1 LQGASDVD
9 KRQAVVYWYYIRFAD
24 RPQQACPVTSYIIIM
39 AKILLIEDDTRT
51 ADFIKSGLTE
61 EGFSV
66 RHAVDGRTG
75 LDLGLKETFAAA
87 IVDIMLPE
95 IDGLILVEQL
105 RAAGSSMPILF
116 LSGRKTV
123 EDRLSGFK
131 AGGDDYLVKPFS
143 FAELVARLHALL
155 RRSQQVSEQ
164 SILGVADLRLDL
176 LSRKVFRG
184 GQEIELQQREF
195 ALLTFLLH
203 HKGRVISKMMILE
216 QVWDYHFDPQTNVVE
231 ACICRLREKID
242 VVPGKRLIHTVR
254 GVGYVL
260 DEHRE

>member
-1 LQGASDVD
+1 MTQ
-9 KRQAVVYWYYIRFAD
+9 
-24 RPQQACPVTSYIIIM
+24 
-39 AKILLIEDDTRT
+39 ILLVEDDTKT
-51 ADFIKSGLTE
+51 AEFIKSGLSE

-66 RHAVDGRTG
+66 RHAADGKSG
-75 LDLGLKETFAAA
+75 LDHALASRFDAA
-87 IVDIMLPE
+87 IVDIMLPGL
-95 IDGLILVEQL
+95 DGLHLVERL
-105 RAAGSSMPILF
+105 RDSGSTMPILF

-155 RRSQQVSEQ
+155 RRSQPLSEQ
-164 SILGVADLRLDL
+164 SLLTVADLELDL

-195 ALLTFLLH
+195 SLLSYLLQH
-203 HKGRVISKMMILE
+203 HGRVISKTMILKH
-216 QVWDYHFDPQTNVVE
+216 VWEYNFDPQTNVVE

-242 VVPGKRLIHTVR
+242 AAHDKRLIHTVR
-254 GVGYVL
+254 GVGYVV
-260 DEHRE
+260 DEHRK

>member
-1 LQGASDVD
+1 
-9 KRQAVVYWYYIRFAD
+9 
-24 RPQQACPVTSYIIIM
+24 M
-39 AKILLIEDDTRT
+39 ANILLVEDDQKT
-51 ADFIKSGLTE
+51 ADFIKSGLTA

-66 RHAVDGRTG
+66 HHAVDGRAG
-75 LDLGLKETFAAA
+75 LDIGLEHNFDAA

-95 IDGLILVEQL
+95 LDGLSLVEQL
-105 RAAGSSMPILF
+105 RSAGSSMPILF

-143 FAELVARLHALL
+143 FAELVARLLALL
-155 RRSQQVSEQ
+155 RRSQPVSEQ
-164 SILGVADLRLDL
+164 SLLTMADLELDL

-184 GQEIELQQREF
+184 DQEIELQQREF
-195 ALLTFLLH
+195 NLLTYLLQ

-216 QVWDYHFDPQTNVVE
+216 QVWGYDFDPQTNVVE
-231 ACICRLREKID
+231 ACICRLRDKID
-242 VVPGKRLIHTVR
+242 SEKKQRLIHTVR

-260 DEHRE
+260 DEKR

>member
-1 LQGASDVD
+1 
-9 KRQAVVYWYYIRFAD
+9 
-24 RPQQACPVTSYIIIM
+24 M
-39 AKILLIEDDTRT
+39 ANILLVEDDKKT

-66 RHAVDGRTG
+66 HHAVDGRTG
-75 LDLGLKETFAAA
+75 LDLGLEDNFDAA
-87 IVDIMLPE
+87 IVDIMLPGL
-95 IDGLILVEQL
+95 DGLSLVEQL
-105 RAAGSSMPILF
+105 RSAGSSIPILF

-143 FAELVARLHALL
+143 FAELVARLHSLL
-155 RRSQQVSEQ
+155 RRSYPTSEQ
-164 SILGVADLRLDL
+164 SLLTVTDLELDL

-195 ALLTFLLH
+195 SLLTYLLQ

-216 QVWDYHFDPQTNVVE
+216 QVWGYDFDPQTNVVE
-231 ACICRLREKID
+231 ACVCRLRDKVD
-242 VVPGKRLIHTVR
+242 NKKQQRLIHTVR

-260 DEHRE
+260 DEKR

>member
-1 LQGASDVD
+1 
-9 KRQAVVYWYYIRFAD
+9 
-24 RPQQACPVTSYIIIM
+24 M
-39 AKILLIEDDTRT
+39 ANILLVEDDKKT

-66 RHAVDGRTG
+66 HHAVDGRTG
-75 LDLGLKETFAAA
+75 LDLGLEDNFDAA
-87 IVDIMLPE
+87 IVDIMLPGL
-95 IDGLILVEQL
+95 DGLSLVEQL
-105 RAAGSSMPILF
+105 RSAGSSLPILF
-116 LSGRKTV
+116 LSGLKTV

-143 FAELVARLHALL
+143 FAELVARLLALL
-155 RRSQQVSEQ
+155 RRSQPVSEQ
-164 SILGVADLRLDL
+164 SLLTVADLELDF

-195 ALLTFLLH
+195 LLLTYLLQ

-216 QVWDYHFDPQTNVVE
+216 QVWGYDFDPQTNVVE
-231 ACICRLREKID
+231 ACICRLRDKVDSEK
-242 VVPGKRLIHTVR
+242 KQRLIHTVR

-260 DEHRE
+260 DERK